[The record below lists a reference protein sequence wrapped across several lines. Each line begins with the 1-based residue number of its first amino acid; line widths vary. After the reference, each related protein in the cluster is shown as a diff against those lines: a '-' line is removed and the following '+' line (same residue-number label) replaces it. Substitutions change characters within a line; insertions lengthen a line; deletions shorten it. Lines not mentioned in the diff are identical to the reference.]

1 MLQPDQDEDQMDNG
15 LQHKDLGDHRIP
27 MDDEM
32 QDEDDGVM
40 DGEQEDGGYHHD
52 IEEEN
57 EAEVHD

>member
-1 MLQPDQDEDQMDNG
+1 MDNG

-40 DGEQEDGGYHHD
+40 DGKQEDGGYHHD

>member
-1 MLQPDQDEDQMDNG
+1 MDNG

-40 DGEQEDGGYHHD
+40 DGEQEDGGYHPD